1 MQPTI
6 AQRSPSFSDVVP
18 AILIAVASIAFAPIL
33 QVANPIVAIAVESL
47 VACAIVLAVPAYA
60 VSCAIFILFFQNLFV
75 SILSSNFTA
84 PSELEFV
91 KGYNFL
97 ICSVMWLVSVWL
109 YVFGRRNHTAEVN
122 RIMAWGFITLSVVM
136 LYFVLGAVHN
146 PMAAAIYL
154 RNIVLPL
161 FLFQIALLTA
171 ATFEIRITPF
181 LVVMAVALMACGYVE
196 FFFRDFWLTITNG
209 YKFWGF
215 DELKATQSGTWEAE
229 MRATGFVPV
238 DLIDRF
244 RFNFLNTP
252 LLEDFG
258 LSTILRIFGPNM
270 SPISFGYGIAFFVL
284 FLFSVGRPWI
294 ALVAIPLLILCSVKG
309 ALIMVAFVV
318 LAWASTWLIGPVIT
332 LILGF
337 VGLAGYALLAIRIGL
352 QLGDYHVLGFMGGVN
367 GFLQNPLGRGLGV
380 GGNLS
385 DGFYSIDWNAAQAAG
400 SVDGAVES
408 AVGVMIYQ
416 MGIAALV
423 PLGFYF
429 AMAMRVWRLY
439 AATGIATYGLAAFG
453 VIVVLVNGI
462 FQEEALFAP
471 PALGLLLCLTGV
483 IIGNHLRVQRA

>member
-1 MQPTI
+1 MVI
-6 AQRSPSFSDVVP
+6 A
-18 AILIAVASIAFAPIL
+18 ATSIAFAPIL
-33 QVANPIVAIAVESL
+33 QTANSFLAIAVEGF
-47 VACAIVLAVPAYA
+47 VACAIVIATPAYA
-60 VSCAIFILFFQNLFV
+60 ASCAIFILFFQNLFV
-75 SILSSNFTA
+75 SILSSNFST

-97 ICSVMWLVSVWL
+97 ICSVMWLVTVAL
-109 YVFGRRNHTAEVN
+109 YMMRQRNHSAEIN
-122 RIMAWGFITLSVVM
+122 RIMTWGFVTLAVVM
-136 LYFVLGAVHN
+136 LYFAMGAVHS

-161 FLFQIALLTA
+161 LLFQLSLLTA
-171 ATFEIRITPF
+171 ASFEIRITPF
-181 LVVMAVALMACGYVE
+181 LVAIAAILVVCGYVE
-196 FFFRDFWLTITNG
+196 FFFRDFWLAVTNG

-244 RFNFLNTP
+244 RFTFLNTA

-294 ALVAIPLLILCSVKG
+294 ALSAVPLLILCSVKG
-309 ALIMVAFVV
+309 ALILVIFVMA
-318 LAWASTWLIGPVIT
+318 AWAATWLIGPVIT
-332 LILGF
+332 LLFGF
-337 VGLAGYALLAIRIGL
+337 MALIAYAIVAIRQGL
-352 QLGDYHVLGFMGGVN
+352 QVGDYHVLGFMGGWN

-385 DGFYSIDWNAAQAAG
+385 EGFYAIDWNAAQAAG

-429 AMAMRVWRLY
+429 AMAMRAWRLY
-439 AATGIATYGLAAFG
+439 ATSGILTQGIAGFG

-471 PALGLLLCLTGV
+471 PALGLLLCLTGLV
-483 IIGNHLRVQRA
+483 IGNHIRLQDAAASDDPAR